1 MEEFEIKDNVEE
13 MEGINAY
20 LAYDWDENVKK
31 VKGVEIVSFQ
41 YVLDCII
48 NKEMLV
54 RKKKKKKNHKFINF
68 PLFCRSKMIMF

>member
-54 RKKKKKKNHKFINF
+54 RKKKKKKK
-68 PLFCRSKMIMF
+68 S